1 MKNIIPKIPFGAVV
15 RQIRQQSGMKLEDV
29 VKKTGTSVSFM
40 SSLETGKSKPPKGF
54 EEKLIAAFRLDPSG
68 CDAFALRTSA
78 ALFNGRIFFDGMD
91 EEKKNLLVRLACSN
105 ADEQVFK
112 QVMNILNRT

>member
-1 MKNIIPKIPFGAVV
+1 MKNIVPQIPFGSVV
-15 RQIRQQSGMKLEDV
+15 RQIRKLSGLRLADV
-29 VKKTGTSVSFM
+29 AKQTGTSVSFM
-40 SSLETGKSKPPKGF
+40 SSIETGKSQPPRGF
-54 EEKLIAAFRLDPSG
+54 EEKLIAAFHLDPTG
-68 CDAFALRTSA
+68 FDAFALRTSA

-112 QVMNILNRT
+112 QVMNILNGS